1 MAKIIPNEIIS
12 NEINV
17 NVKKAY
23 LLPDLCGEAPNF
35 AKIRFKDAAGG
46 RAGGST
52 GSEENHSCT
61 LRYEQLSWNPSHS
74 ARLQDPPPFLSKI
87 SSPGKGGVG
96 KSTVAVQLALAHQQ
110 VGLKVSDPNKH

>member
-1 MAKIIPNEIIS
+1 MFGTDGNIITSINLHLLMAKTIPNEIIS

-46 RAGGST
+46 RAGGAT
-52 GSEENHSCT
+52 GGEENHSCT

-74 ARLQDPPPFLSKI
+74 ARNTI
-87 SSPGKGGVG
+87 
-96 KSTVAVQLALAHQQ
+96 T
-110 VGLKVSDPNKH
+110 

>member
-1 MAKIIPNEIIS
+1 MHGCSLLFGTDENIITSINLHLLMAKIIS

-17 NVKKAY
+17 NMKKAY

-46 RAGGST
+46 RARGATGG
-52 GSEENHSCT
+52 EENHSCT

-74 ARLQDPPPFLSKI
+74 AI
-87 SSPGKGGVG
+87 Y
-96 KSTVAVQLALAHQQ
+96 TIT
-110 VGLKVSDPNKH
+110 

>member
-23 LLPDLCGEAPNF
+23 LLPDLCVEASNF

-46 RAGGST
+46 RARGATGG
-52 GSEENHSCT
+52 EENHSCT

-74 ARLQDPPPFLSKI
+74 ARNTI
-87 SSPGKGGVG
+87 
-96 KSTVAVQLALAHQQ
+96 T
-110 VGLKVSDPNKH
+110 

>member
-1 MAKIIPNEIIS
+1 MLFGTDGNIITSINLHLLVAKIIP

-46 RAGGST
+46 RAGGAT
-52 GSEENHSCT
+52 GGEENHSCT
-61 LRYEQLSWNPSHS
+61 LRYEQLSWNPFHS
-74 ARLQDPPPFLSKI
+74 ARNTI
-87 SSPGKGGVG
+87 
-96 KSTVAVQLALAHQQ
+96 T
-110 VGLKVSDPNKH
+110 